1 MIDEQF
7 RRTLNIE
14 YKKFNNIQANST
26 NKITEQDNYL
36 NLSYIVLGFE

>member
-26 NKITEQDNYL
+26 NKITEHCHL
-36 NLSYIVLGFE
+36 NILTLTD